1 MNYTPYGFVPYI
13 EQDATALAFNGDHL
27 DKPTQQYLLGNGHRG
42 FSPAIMRFCSPDL
55 QSPFLQ
61 GGVNCYCYCS
71 GDPINF
77 KDPKGQNRKA
87 LKRLNS
93 NPPNRHSGNPRP
105 AESQTLLQG
114 AQRSYESAQNAGGL
128 ANDAFALSNQF
139 EQSAANS
146 RLLAAVS
153 LTPASRTQH
162 MQAAAQS
169 SQQALRHLNVGLQQ
183 LNVQRRELRNM
194 RRQNSK
200 NLKLLKHHK
209 ENLPPLATD
218 APPPQ
223 NVTTENTLPLEAQD
237 VRQ

>member
-77 KDPKGQNRKA
+77 KDPKGQNRT
-87 LKRLNS
+87 LLMLLNS
-93 NPPNRHSGNPRP
+93 NLPTRHSGNPRP
-105 AESQTLLQG
+105 AQSQALLQG
-114 AQRSYESAQNAGGL
+114 ARSSYEAAQNARRL
-128 ANDAFALSNQF
+128 ANEAFRLMKQF
-139 EQSAANS
+139 KRRAANS
-146 RLLAAVS
+146 HRLSEVTQDYVSWAQHSLAEVQF
-153 LTPASRTQH
+153 TR
-162 MQAAAQS
+162 
-169 SQQALRHLNVGLQQ
+169 QALRHLSVWRQQ
-183 LNVQRRELRNM
+183 RKVERRELRNQH
-194 RRQNSK
+194 RQNSEHRD
-200 NLKLLKHHK
+200 LMKHHK